1 LVIIATN
8 KIIDVRTPN
17 TIVPPKL
24 ENANI
29 INPKKRIND
38 VKIIDLPV
46 WFMVLIIES
55 SKLLLRSSFLNF
67 ARK

>member
-1 LVIIATN
+1 MIWEDECYLLS
-8 KIIDVRTPN
+8 KR
-17 TIVPPKL
+17 KFR

>member
-8 KIIDVRTPN
+8 KIIEVKTPN

-46 WFMVLIIES
+46 
-55 SKLLLRSSFLNF
+55 
-67 ARK
+67 